1 MSQSFP
7 ELVRANRSYR
17 SFDPARKVTPEELA
31 YFVSLAR
38 ITPSAANL
46 QPLRYRLVS
55 GEEMKVLLPCTKW
68 AAALPERHFPPAGHE
83 PTGAVVICHDTAVI
97 PDPDKGAVDRGIA
110 AQTICLAA
118 ADRELG
124 CCMIANFRREEL
136 AAALAIPAALVPV
149 LVIAIGK
156 PDETVV
162 LEDAAGSLK
171 YYRDAEDRH
180 HVPKRKMEDLIIR

>member
-31 YFVSLAR
+31 YIVSLAR

-83 PTGAVVICHDTAVI
+83 PTDGSRAVCV
-97 PDPDKGAVDRGIA
+97 
-110 AQTICLAA
+110 QS
-118 ADRELG
+118 
-124 CCMIANFRREEL
+124 F
-136 AAALAIPAALVPV
+136 
-149 LVIAIGK
+149 
-156 PDETVV
+156 
-162 LEDAAGSLK
+162 K
-171 YYRDAEDRH
+171 YPSRAFT
-180 HVPKRKMEDLIIR
+180 PKRSSSWCSMSSVRVCFRGKWAIFM